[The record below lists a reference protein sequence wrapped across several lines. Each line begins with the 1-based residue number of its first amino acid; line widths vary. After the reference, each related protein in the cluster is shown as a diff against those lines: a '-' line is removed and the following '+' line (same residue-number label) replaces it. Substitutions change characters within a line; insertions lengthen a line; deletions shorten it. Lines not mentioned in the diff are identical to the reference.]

1 MFKPLF
7 KRSLS
12 LHLASPSFNFFSKNL
27 LIPSAKTCPN
37 TLDLGLSERRQNIV
51 VIGGGV
57 VGVSTARALLR
68 ETNYNVILLERH
80 ANVAE
85 ETSNDNGGIF
95 GVEYNIIWVSKKIK
109 DHFRRFLT
117 IKDYPFYFHWKAL
130 LERNM
135 FRWIFNMLI
144 KVFYE
149 EDNLQRI
156 DNLAQLSK
164 KEFDLLLKEIP
175 ISKFDA
181 LAEGLISVYEYQKD
195 LEESNKFYE
204 NKIKQGFNVK
214 FVDEKE
220 ILEKEPIL
228 KKSKFKF
235 ESGALW
241 PVETSVD
248 TVKFTRAIKEHCEN
262 EYKDRFRFVPEGN
275 VESFIFEK
283 WKSKNEISGVMTKKG
298 AIFGEKFVCCAGLQ
312 SIELMR
318 LIGERVLLAPV
329 KGYTMSVKLEGKELE
344 GKLVNYIV
352 SDEKNRMS
360 FSQIGDKIRIAA
372 FAEFRGRDKSKEPRR
387 IEQIKRNLF
396 DNIGDF
402 PDEKLSFWVGLRPV
416 SPDDV
421 PVIGK
426 SRCYDNMYLNLGHG
440 SKGTTLGLGAAKLL
454 SEIIEGKTECSLKK
468 EDYKANRFF

>member
-1 MFKPLF
+1 MFRPF
-7 KRSLS
+7 VQRSLS
-12 LHLASPSFNFFSKNL
+12 LHLGSTFNFFSKNL
-27 LIPSAKTCPN
+27 LIPSATTYPN
-37 TLDLGLSERRQNIV
+37 TLNLGLSEQKKNIV
-51 VIGGGV
+51 IIGGGV
-57 VGVSTARALLR
+57 VGVSTAHALLR
-68 ETNYNVILLERH
+68 DTNYNVVLIEKH
-80 ANVAE
+80 PNVAE

-109 DHFRRFLT
+109 DHFKRFLT

-135 FRWIFNMLI
+135 FGWIINMFI
-144 KVFYE
+144 KVFS
-149 EDNLQRI
+149 EDNNLKKI

-164 KEFDLLLKEIP
+164 KEFDLLIKEIP

-181 LAEGLISVYEYQKD
+181 MAEGLISVYEYKKD
-195 LEESNKFYE
+195 LEESRKFYE

-214 FVDEKE
+214 FVEEKE

-228 KKSKFKF
+228 KNSKFKF
-235 ESGALW
+235 EVGALW
-241 PVETSVD
+241 PVETNVD
-248 TVKFTRAIKEHCEN
+248 TVKFTRSIKEHCEN
-262 EYKDRFRFVPEGN
+262 AYKDRFRFVAEGN

-283 WKSKNEISGVMTKKG
+283 WKSKKEISGVLTKKG
-298 AIFGEKFVCCAGLQ
+298 AIFGEKFICCAGLQ

-318 LIGERVLLAPV
+318 LLRERVLLAPV
-329 KGYTMSVKLEGKELE
+329 KGYTMSLRLEGEELN
-344 GKLVNYIV
+344 KKQVNYIV

-396 DNIGDF
+396 DNIGEF
-402 PDEKLSFWVGLRPV
+402 PDERLSFWVGLRPV

-421 PVIGK
+421 PVIGL
-426 SRCYDNMYLNLGHG
+426 SRYYDNMYLNFGHG

-454 SEIIEGKTECSLKK
+454 SEIIQEKTECSLTK
-468 EDYKANRFF
+468 EDYRANRFY